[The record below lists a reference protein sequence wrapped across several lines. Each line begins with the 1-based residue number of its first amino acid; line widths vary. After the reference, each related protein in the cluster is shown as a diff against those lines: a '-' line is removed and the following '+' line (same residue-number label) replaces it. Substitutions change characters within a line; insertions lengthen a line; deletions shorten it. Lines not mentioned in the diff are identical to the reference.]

1 MWPYPTPSWACSCCS
16 PVASTPRWRSWA
28 SRWPSRSW
36 RCWGSSATSWGVLY
50 PRWGCGANRG
60 LVGAQGEEQ
69 GSAFAR
75 CAVGPHPA
83 AMPVNHAL
91 NGGQANACA
100 RELRLVVE
108 ASKVREQLL
117 GMLHVEART
126 VVPDEEHPFTILL
139 PDAEHHAGVVAQG
152 GVLPGVLQHVL
163 QHDPQQVRVALHPA
177 VAVRLELDGPFGLP
191 FVQLAGELLRYAHEI
206 DAGAVELTPVQV

>member
-1 MWPYPTPSWACSCCS
+1 MWPCPTRSWACCCCS
-16 PVASTPRWRSWA
+16 PAASTPRWHSWA
-28 SRWPSRSW
+28 SRWHSRFW
-36 RCWGSSATSWGVLY
+36 LRWGSSATLWGVLC
-50 PRWGCGANRG
+50 PRWACGAKRG

-69 GSAFAR
+69 GRAFAR
-75 CAVGPHPA
+75 RAVSPHPA

-91 NGGQANACA
+91 NGGQANARP
-100 RELRLVVE
+100 RELRLAME
-108 ASKVREQLL
+108 ATKGREQLV
-117 GMLHVEART
+117 GMPHVEARA
-126 VVPDEEHPFTILL
+126 VVADEKHPLAILL

-163 QHDPQQVRVALHPA
+163 QHDPQQVWVALHPG